1 MLKKICVHLQKINV
15 LPIDSFMYFWLI
27 NVIAAVI
34 LCIIC
39 SGIII
44 PQILLISFRKN
55 LFDVPDAR
63 KIHTLAVPRL
73 GGLSFMPVV
82 FFSCVLMLGI
92 DLCFG
97 QNELISVLIPEAK
110 TLAFLAC
117 AVLMLYV
124 IGMADDL
131 IGIKYRAK
139 FVVQMICA
147 VFMIAGGVWIS
158 SYQGILGFWDIS
170 PWFGY
175 PFTVVVMI
183 YILNAVNLI
192 DGIDGLCSGL
202 CSVAL
207 LVYGVVYFIAG
218 QYVYSILACCTFA
231 VLVPFFYFNVFGD
244 ATKRKKIFMGDT
256 GSLTLGMM
264 ISFLAIHIE
273 QLPSMPEL
281 NNANMCAIA
290 FVPLLIPCFDVL
302 RVYGERIFFHQNPFL
317 PDKRHI
323 HHKLLELGLPQRVV
337 MVVIVATS
345 LLFTFVNIVL
355 SMYVEITVLLFSDM
369 AIWLIAMI
377 GLNKLIAKRKLR
389 DLN

>member
-1 MLKKICVHLQKINV
+1 MQ
-15 LPIDSFMYFWLI
+15 FWLI
-27 NVIAAVI
+27 NVIASII

-73 GGLSFMPVV
+73 GGLAFMPVV
-82 FFSCVLMLGI
+82 FFSCVLMLGL

-97 QNELISVLIPEAK
+97 HSEILDALIPEAQ

-139 FVVQMICA
+139 FVVQIICA

-170 PWFGY
+170 PWFGF

-183 YILNAVNLI
+183 YILNAINLI

-202 CSVAL
+202 SSVAL
-207 LVYGVVYFIAG
+207 LVYGVVYFIG
-218 QYVYSILACCTFA
+218 GHYIYSILACSTFA
-231 VLVPFFYFNVFGD
+231 VLVPFFFYNVFGD
-244 ATKRKKIFMGDT
+244 AKKRQKIFMGDT

-273 QLPSMPEL
+273 QLPPMAEL
-281 NNANMCAIA
+281 HYANMCAIA

-337 MVVIVATS
+337 MVVIVVTS

-355 SMYVEITVLLFSDM
+355 SMYVEITILLFADM
-369 AIWLIAMI
+369 GIWVVAMI
-377 GLNKLIAKRKLR
+377 GLNKLIAKRKAKA
-389 DLN
+389 

>member
-1 MLKKICVHLQKINV
+1 MQ
-15 LPIDSFMYFWLI
+15 FWLI
-27 NVIAAVI
+27 NVIASVI
-34 LCIIC
+34 LSIVC

-44 PQILLISFRKN
+44 PQILLIAFRKN

-63 KIHTLAVPRL
+63 KIHKLEVPRL
-73 GGLSFMPVV
+73 GGLAFMPVV
-82 FFSCVLMLGI
+82 FFSCVLVFGI
-92 DLCFG
+92 DLYLGC
-97 QNELISVLIPEAK
+97 EYILEAIVTEAQ
-110 TLAFLAC
+110 TLAFLSC
-117 AVLMLYV
+117 AVLMLYLV
-124 IGMADDL
+124 GMADDL
-131 IGIKYRAK
+131 VGIKYRAK
-139 FVVQMICA
+139 FVVQLICA

-207 LVYGVVYFIAG
+207 LVYGVVYFLAG
-218 QYVYSILACCTFA
+218 EYIYSILACATFG
-231 VLVPFFYFNVFGD
+231 VLVPFFYYNVFGD
-244 ATKRKKIFMGDT
+244 ARKHKKIFMGDT
-256 GSLTLGMM
+256 GSLTLGMV
-264 ISFLAIHIE
+264 ISFLAIHME
-273 QLPSMPEL
+273 QLPSMEVL

-345 LLFTFVNIVL
+345 LVFTFVNIVL
-355 SMYVEITVLLFSDM
+355 SMYVNITVLLFSDM
-369 AIWLIAMI
+369 AIWFIAMI
-377 GLNKLIAKRKLR
+377 GLNKLIAKRK
-389 DLN
+389 